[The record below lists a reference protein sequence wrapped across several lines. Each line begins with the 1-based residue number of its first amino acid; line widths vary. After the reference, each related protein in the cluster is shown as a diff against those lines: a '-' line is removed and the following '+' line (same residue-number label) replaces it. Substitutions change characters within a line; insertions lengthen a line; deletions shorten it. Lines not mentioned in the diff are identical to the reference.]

1 MTKFYI
7 TFTKTINN
15 YDWSTEKRRWRTIN
29 NCIAAIAAET
39 EEEAIDKL
47 LKKAIEY
54 DGDKITNIK
63 ISTANPMF

>member
-15 YDWSTEKRRWRTIN
+15 YDWSTEKRKWYTIN
-29 NCIAAIAAET
+29 NCIAAIDAET
-39 EEEAIDKL
+39 EEEAVDKL
-47 LKKAIEY
+47 LDTEIEY

-63 ISTANPMF
+63 ISATNPMF

>member
-7 TFTKTINN
+7 TFTKTIND
-15 YDWSTEKRRWRTIN
+15 YDWGTDKRKWYTTK
-29 NCIAAIAAET
+29 NCIAAIDADT

-47 LKKAIEY
+47 LDTGIEY

-63 ISTANPMF
+63 ISATNPMF